1 MDVEKGSCPVV
12 EFTYEELM
20 IQNKSL
26 SEELALCQKDKD
38 FVWDLWKSLQE
49 EKPDIAEI
57 ISKVV
62 EREQEKSDVKD
73 LKVLLVLQQKD
84 IHIKNLEEKSL
95 DLQTQLKN
103 VNERLSSYIVEEQKW
118 NENLKRFE
126 IEKERLTKEIEVLAE
141 KLRVKESHSNIMETE
156 AMSRISKLQHKNA
169 DLHENMHNLQKEISS
184 LNESLFSKDAIIQT
198 TSIQM
203 EAYQASAEQK
213 IHEKQVE
220 LDILKKEKEDYLKK
234 FEKLELNLQEH
245 ETKLLNQVTELK
257 SVPDMFDK
265 INNLQA
271 IISEQEKKITCKDAE
286 LLELRNSMSNHLNC
300 SNHISEQ
307 SNLIKKLQNL
317 QDETQNVIA
326 KQKADHQLE
335 LKSLENKI
343 NELVGKTQMQQKLF
357 SKLTEENKGFAAN
370 CKKCLE
376 CETQL
381 ANLQKKY
388 NLLIK
393 KYKESLSFKK
403 KYQKIGASSNL
414 PHSSTTLSEFIENNS
429 TELSKEKVNK
439 LKKLIKTMGAEL
451 STLQSSYK
459 QMQQGYNVLQQN
471 YDLVLQQ
478 LKTYKSSPKIQP
490 LKDSELLVQRTFTK
504 SFQNEDTH
512 TVNELE
518 YFHKECKK
526 LNFDREKLLLE
537 IDSLQVK
544 SSHDLTVINQLE
556 LQVFNLK
563 KTLQKKEEEHKITQI
578 NTQKQQ
584 KIWEEKLNGL
594 KEEMFKIKAA
604 SDAKNDEI
612 SSLSIKLA
620 SVTSELS
627 KCIKSTVTSFTQT
640 NELFKEEELF
650 RKMNEVIDFVYND
663 RVTNQSP
670 SKISCNISTQTFKE
684 KNLTKETQTDF
695 ILVVENKEINKKKKS
710 DDAKHLVS
718 YNTENHENRSL
729 KKRVLSLENQVFIDI
744 ANHKNI
750 LVFQLRES
758 KNSLNKLVLEL
769 ESSNAKLKEDLVTT
783 LQKLQVSKEYLQARN
798 IDLENCTRELNTI
811 LEEQQRESINSK
823 SSAAALK
830 VMENKLR
837 ICTEECSKHSFHA
850 KTTKQ
855 ENDMLTEKLKV
866 DQEKIAMLEKNLN
879 QKKDIISELK
889 EKNITLKKENK
900 EYSVKCDHL
909 KEQLKEANELEKKSK
924 LYAETLKEKK
934 NALTKEI
941 STLRASLAE
950 CKLELQNKTHLLEE
964 SQHLCKQAELAINE
978 MEKSAFQH
986 LKSQQKLYDETNQIL
1001 STRCENLTININEL
1015 KKGIK
1020 IFTESI
1026 LTQIHSYRS
1035 YSESTRKLSTG
1046 TQDAQVDGQ
1055 MSKAHDLACSIL
1067 NMSISDLQQF
1077 MVAPSEE
1084 FPTLHKEKD
1093 IREKLELILKKEKNF
1108 AEILGRFLLDLVEYS
1123 FQLSPNQIC
1132 SVI

>member
-1 MDVEKGSCPVV
+1 MLFTQNYFVTEKVFYKTFMDVEKSSCPVV

-49 EKPDIAEI
+49 EKPDITEV

-84 IHIKNLEEKSL
+84 SHIKNLEEKSF

-103 VNERLSSYIVEEQKW
+103 VNERLSSYIMEEQKW

-126 IEKERLTKEIEVLAE
+126 IEKESLTKEIEVLAE

-198 TSIQM
+198 TRIQM

-213 IHEKQVE
+213 VHEKQVE

-257 SVPDMFDK
+257 SVPDMLDK
-265 INNLQA
+265 IKNLQA
-271 IISEQEKKITCKDAE
+271 IISEQEKKITSKDAE

-343 NELVGKTQMQQKLF
+343 NELVGKAQMQQNLF

-370 CKKCLE
+370 QNENKNRIQQQMYCKKCLE
-376 CETQL
+376 CEIQF

-393 KYKESLSFKK
+393 KYKENLSLKK
-403 KYQKIGASSNL
+403 KYQKIGGSSDL
-414 PHSSTTLSEFIENNS
+414 PHSSTTLSE
-429 TELSKEKVNK
+429 
-439 LKKLIKTMGAEL
+439 GAEL

-459 QMQQGYNVLQQN
+459 QMQQGYKVLQQN

-478 LKTYKSSPKIQP
+478 LKSYESSPKIQL
-490 LKDSELLVQRTFTK
+490 LKDSELLVQRPFTK
-504 SFQNEDTH
+504 SFQNENTH

-518 YFHKECKK
+518 YLRKECKK
-526 LNFDREKLLLE
+526 LNFDKEKLLLE
-537 IDSLQVK
+537 IGSLQVK

-563 KTLQKKEEEHKITQI
+563 KTLQKKDEEHKKITQI
-578 NTQKQQ
+578 STQKQQ
-584 KIWEEKLNGL
+584 EIWEEKLNGL
-594 KEEMFKIKAA
+594 KEEMFKMKAA

-620 SVTSELS
+620 SVTSELN
-627 KCIKSTVTSFTQT
+627 KCIKSTVTSSTQT

-650 RKMNEVIDFVYND
+650 KRMNEVIEFVYND
-663 RVTNQSP
+663 RVVTNQSP
-670 SKISCNISTQTFKE
+670 SKISCSISTQTFKE
-684 KNLTKETQTDF
+684 KSLRKETQTDF
-695 ILVVENKEINKKKKS
+695 VLIVENEEKNKKKKS
-710 DDAKHLVS
+710 DDAKNLVS

-729 KKRVLSLENQVFIDI
+729 KKRVLSLENQVF
-744 ANHKNI
+744 
-750 LVFQLRES
+750 QLRES

-769 ESSNAKLKEDLVTT
+769 ESSNIKLKEELVTT

-855 ENDMLTEKLKV
+855 ENDMLTEKLKI
-866 DQEKIAMLEKNLN
+866 DQEKIAMFEKNLN
-879 QKKDIISELK
+879 QKKDIVSELK

-934 NALTKEI
+934 NAFTKEI

-950 CKLELQNKTHLLEE
+950 CKLELQNKSHLLEE

-1001 STRCENLTININEL
+1001 SARCENSTININEL
-1015 KKGIK
+1015 KKAIK

-1035 YSESTRKLSTG
+1035 YSESTRKLSSG
-1046 TQDAQVDGQ
+1046 TQDAQVDGP

-1084 FPTLHKEKD
+1084 FPTLHKEND

>member
-414 PHSSTTLSEFIENNS
+414 PHSSTTLSEVHKLSFFIENNS

-1093 IREKLELILKKEKNF
+1093 IREKLELILKKENV
-1108 AEILGRFLLDLVEYS
+1108 LNYV
-1123 FQLSPNQIC
+1123 
-1132 SVI
+1132 